1 MSVDIDVK
9 HSIIDESQTVL
20 KYGDNSNNN
29 HKNNSLFLVV
39 VVVFKIVSRSSH
51 IVNKPDFVFSRNF
64 NIFLP
69 VSAGLK

>member
-39 VVVFKIVSRSSH
+39 VVVF
-51 IVNKPDFVFSRNF
+51 
-64 NIFLP
+64 
-69 VSAGLK
+69 